1 MSSVLLTQTSS
12 TSPSMRRQKLCGLFV
27 RSYTCGSYN
36 CRSYACRYTP
46 YTSTSHTRTPVC
58 MQIYRVRRLSCARTY
73 PAHAFSGA
81 TQTYH
86 LHTRCTSCVHTARA
100 HAPSRAGRPTYRAL
114 MPRARALSRAR
125 RPTMRTAC
133 ARTRSRI
140 RRPAVHAYLSHS
152 FTLEELLPQLCSR
165 NLRLR
170 HDATC
175 RGRPLHSP
183 IIL

>member
-58 MQIYRVRRLSCARTY
+58 MQIYRVHMLSCARTY
-73 PAHAFSGA
+73 RAHAFSGA

-100 HAPSRAGRPTYRAL
+100 HAPSRAGRPTVHSCPVHAHSL
-114 MPRARALSRAR
+114 AHEDLPCAQPVLARALAHVDQPCTHTYPIVSRWKSSYRSSAAG
-125 RPTMRTAC
+125 TCVC
-133 ARTRSRI
+133 AMTQPVEAAHFI
-140 RRPAVHAYLSHS
+140 RR
-152 FTLEELLPQLCSR
+152 
-165 NLRLR
+165 
-170 HDATC
+170 
-175 RGRPLHSP
+175 
-183 IIL
+183 